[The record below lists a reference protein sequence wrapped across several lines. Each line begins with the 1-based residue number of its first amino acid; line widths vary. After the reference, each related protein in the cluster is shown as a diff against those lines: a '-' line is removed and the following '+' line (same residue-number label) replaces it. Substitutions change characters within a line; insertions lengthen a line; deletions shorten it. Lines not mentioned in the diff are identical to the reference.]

1 MQMVK
6 LLFAQKMM
14 GYSLYSRIDKKG
26 GTLGDLK

>member
-14 GYSLYSRIDKKG
+14 GYSLYSRIEKNNG
-26 GTLGDLK
+26 MLGDLK